1 MAVTL
6 LVLLKS
12 PFSKRAAL
20 RWTISSLYMLH
31 RVYGSHTHEAYVFH
45 NWSCQRFEALFI
57 HRCWTAIEVPLQD
70 VEACSCFLSCDVNMT
85 VPGQVRADRHS
96 EVSCILDPLQFSV
109 MDMVVLCMGSLLVGD
124 PDNLTLSASNC
135 ISQLCSQSC
144 SLSRSS

>member
-109 MDMVVLCMGSLLVGD
+109 KVW
-124 PDNLTLSASNC
+124 
-135 ISQLCSQSC
+135 
-144 SLSRSS
+144 